1 MAKKFLKN
9 KNQDKKIKYKKR
21 NSYNN
26 EKKFRKNYNKRIPK
40 KGNKFPF
47 KSKSF
52 FKKGDKNG
60 INEKEQIKNAEI
72 INIEEINNQSEE
84 KGKEN
89 DKNELKVENNKNNQN
104 KEIKIEKNKENKDDS
119 QKDEKNEI
127 KREKNNKEQI
137 NNDMKEI
144 FIRNIGYSTTEE
156 KLKDLFI
163 QLIPENSIEFCLL
176 CKDKDTQNSKGSAFI
191 KLTKKSYDKVMS
203 LYKEYSSKKSNF
215 DEMNPFEL
223 EGRYLKLFDA
233 ISKEELKNL
242 EKEKEKK
249 NSKRNKTYLYY
260 GLSKETISKLKE
272 FQNITEKDKEKRER
286 LIQIKKENF
295 YNNPNFHVS
304 ETRLSFRN
312 FDKNIDENNLKEKIN
327 EVLEKD
333 KKIQNEYKNK
343 KLIKQIK
350 LLRENDDKSKCVAFV
365 ECLNFDVAKFLI
377 DNLSGIT
384 LNEKS
389 EKGLIIDF
397 SLDDF
402 RKKLSRERKLERIKD
417 IKKQI
422 KKEKREKRRNGKKED
437 SGLNNT
443 NKIGL
448 KDINDINKLIDLYH
462 TTMSR
467 GKKQRIKKKLKNLGY
482 NKDIPPVEINQ
493 NKNSINLKEEND
505 NKMNSNDDYVK
516 IKISNNR
523 TELNKKM
530 KNKIKQNKKENN
542 KNDKNKDFINK
553 KRERDNK
560 GFGEDE
566 NIQRKKKKKQNKEL
580 NITKNIINERMDY
593 INKNKNNKN
602 FDNDDDN
609 DPDMQKYYD
618 KIEQQLSK
626 NK

>member
-1 MAKKFLKN
+1 MAKEFIKN
-9 KNQDKKIKYKKR
+9 KNKGKKNGAKSHNFNK
-21 NSYNN
+21 S
-26 EKKFRKNYNKRIPK
+26 KKFMRKNHNKNIS
-40 KGNKFPF
+40 F
-47 KSKSF
+47 KNNNLSTKPKSF
-52 FKKGDKNG
+52 FKKEDKNE
-60 INEKEQIKNAEI
+60 IKEKEKIKNEEI
-72 INIEEINNQSEE
+72 INIDEINNSLEEE
-84 KGKEN
+84 KDSKIEN
-89 DKNELKVENNKNNQN
+89 SKNNSDNEINIEEN
-104 KEIKIEKNKENKDDS
+104 KESDENK
-119 QKDEKNEI
+119 EKNE
-127 KREKNNKEQI
+127 KHENKKEKMKKIQN

-144 FIRNIGYSTTEE
+144 FIRNIGYSTSEE
-156 KLKDLFI
+156 KLKELFTQI
-163 QLIPENSIEFCLL
+163 IPENTIEFCLL
-176 CKDKDTQNSKGSAFI
+176 CKDKETQNSKGSAFI
-191 KLTKKSYDKVMS
+191 KLTKESYDKVML
-203 LYKEYSSKKSNF
+203 LYKEYSTKKSNF
-215 DEMNPFEL
+215 NEMNPFEL

-233 ISKEELKNL
+233 MTKEELKNL

-272 FQNITEKDKEKRER
+272 FQNITEKDKERRER
-286 LIQIKKENF
+286 LIQIKKANF

-402 RKKLSRERKLERIKD
+402 RKRLSRERKLERIKD

-467 GKKQRIKKKLKNLGY
+467 GKKQRIKKKLKTLGY
-482 NKDIPPVEINQ
+482 NKDIPPVQID
-493 NKNSINLKEEND
+493 ND
-505 NKMNSNDDYVK
+505 NNNNILSKKNNSVNNSNDDYIK

-530 KNKIKQNKKENN
+530 KNKIRQNKEENSKNGN
-542 KNDKNKDFINK
+542 KNYMNK
-553 KRERDNK
+553 KRKRENK

-566 NIQRKKKKKQNKEL
+566 NIQIKKKKNDDKKLNLIRNEINDKIDSFNKS
-580 NITKNIINERMDY
+580 KKIINLQNE
-593 INKNKNNKN
+593 
-602 FDNDDDN
+602 DDDS
-609 DPDMQKYYD
+609 DEDIQKYYE
-618 KIEQQLSK
+618 KIEQQLAK

>member
-1 MAKKFLKN
+1 
-9 KNQDKKIKYKKR
+9 
-21 NSYNN
+21 
-26 EKKFRKNYNKRIPK
+26 
-40 KGNKFPF
+40 
-47 KSKSF
+47 
-52 FKKGDKNG
+52 
-60 INEKEQIKNAEI
+60 
-72 INIEEINNQSEE
+72 
-84 KGKEN
+84 
-89 DKNELKVENNKNNQN
+89 
-104 KEIKIEKNKENKDDS
+104 
-119 QKDEKNEI
+119 
-127 KREKNNKEQI
+127 
-137 NNDMKEI
+137 
-144 FIRNIGYSTTEE
+144 
-156 KLKDLFI
+156 
-163 QLIPENSIEFCLL
+163 
-176 CKDKDTQNSKGSAFI
+176 
-191 KLTKKSYDKVMS
+191 
-203 LYKEYSSKKSNF
+203 
-215 DEMNPFEL
+215 MNPFEL

-402 RKKLSRERKLERIKD
+402 RKRLSRERKLERIKD

-422 KKEKREKRRNGKKED
+422 KKEKREKRRNGKKE
-437 SGLNNT
+437 
-443 NKIGL
+443 K
-448 KDINDINKLIDLYH
+448 
-462 TTMSR
+462 
-467 GKKQRIKKKLKNLGY
+467 
-482 NKDIPPVEINQ
+482 
-493 NKNSINLKEEND
+493 
-505 NKMNSNDDYVK
+505 
-516 IKISNNR
+516 
-523 TELNKKM
+523 
-530 KNKIKQNKKENN
+530 
-542 KNDKNKDFINK
+542 
-553 KRERDNK
+553 
-560 GFGEDE
+560 
-566 NIQRKKKKKQNKEL
+566 
-580 NITKNIINERMDY
+580 
-593 INKNKNNKN
+593 
-602 FDNDDDN
+602 
-609 DPDMQKYYD
+609 
-618 KIEQQLSK
+618 
-626 NK
+626 

>member
-1 MAKKFLKN
+1 MGKKIFNNKKGRNNLNQKKNFSKDKHNNNKFKQSKKFKPRHSKKENKRDSTEETKN
-9 KNQDKKIKYKKR
+9 KND
-21 NSYNN
+21 
-26 EKKFRKNYNKRIPK
+26 
-40 KGNKFPF
+40 
-47 KSKSF
+47 
-52 FKKGDKNG
+52 D
-60 INEKEQIKNAEI
+60 I
-72 INIEEINNQSEE
+72 INIDEINELSEE
-84 KGKEN
+84 
-89 DKNELKVENNKNNQN
+89 NESENNNENNQ
-104 KEIKIEKNKENKDDS
+104 EIK
-119 QKDEKNEI
+119 
-127 KREKNNKEQI
+127 EKNNNDNDNDNKNIKEKKEENKKEEIKKKQ
-137 NNDMKEI
+137 NDENMKEI
-144 FIRNIGYSTTEE
+144 FIRNIGYSTSEE
-156 KLKDLFI
+156 KLKELFTQI
-163 QLIPENSIEFCLL
+163 IPEKSIEFCLL
-176 CKDKDTQNSKGSAFI
+176 CKDKETHNSKGSAFI
-191 KLTKKSYDKVMS
+191 KLTKESYNKVMS
-203 LYKEYSSKKSNF
+203 LYKDYSTKKRNF
-215 DEMNPFEL
+215 NEMNPFEL
-223 EGRYLKLFDA
+223 DGRYLKLFDA
-233 ISKEELKNL
+233 MTREELKNL
-242 EKEKEKK
+242 EKDKEKK

-260 GLSKETISKLKE
+260 GLSKETISKFKE
-272 FQNITEKDKEKRER
+272 FEKMSEKDNEKRER

-295 YNNPNFHVS
+295 YSNPNFHVS
-304 ETRLSFRN
+304 ETRISFRN
-312 FDKNIDENNLKEKIN
+312 LDKNIDENILKEKIN
-327 EVLEKD
+327 EVLEAD
-333 KKIQNEYKNK
+333 ENIKKEYKNM

-350 LLRENDDKSKCVAFV
+350 LLKEEDDKSKCVAFV
-365 ECLNFDVAKFLI
+365 ECLNFNVAKFLI
-377 DNLSGIT
+377 DNLSGII

-389 EKGLIIDF
+389 QKGLIIDF

-402 RKKLSRERKLERIKD
+402 RKKFSREKKLERIKQ

-422 KKEKREKRRNGKKED
+422 KMERREKRRNEKREANKNE
-437 SGLNNT
+437 NNE
-443 NKIGL
+443 NKVEL
-448 KDINDINKLIDLYH
+448 KDITDINKLIDLYH

>member
-40 KGNKFPF
+40 KGNKLPF

-72 INIEEINNQSEE
+72 INIEEINNRSEE

-89 DKNELKVENNKNNQN
+89 DKNELKVENNKNNQK

-119 QKDEKNEI
+119 KKEEKNEI

-156 KLKDLFI
+156 KLKDLFT

-402 RKKLSRERKLERIKD
+402 RKRLSRERKLERIKD

-467 GKKQRIKKKLKNLGY
+467 GKKQRIKKKLKTLGY
-482 NKDIPPVEINQ
+482 NKDIPPVQID
-493 NKNSINLKEEND
+493 ND
-505 NKMNSNDDYVK
+505 NNNNILSKKNNSVNNSNDDYIK

-530 KNKIKQNKKENN
+530 KNKIRQNKEENSKNGN
-542 KNDKNKDFINK
+542 KNYMNK
-553 KRERDNK
+553 KRKRENK

-566 NIQRKKKKKQNKEL
+566 NIQIKKKKNDDKKLNLIRNEINDKIDSFNKS
-580 NITKNIINERMDY
+580 KKIINLQNE
-593 INKNKNNKN
+593 
-602 FDNDDDN
+602 DDDS
-609 DPDMQKYYD
+609 DEDIQKYYE
-618 KIEQQLSK
+618 KIEQQLAK